1 MKFIDQLCMYANV
14 LSAIIHLFWYFLVS
28 VLHSVSNSNHYDKHF
43 IYKTAYGWFGQSS
56 TRIKHLFYNHS
67 DQSLQGSASPNN
79 KPVWKTIDCAR
90 IVNLLSNKDNE
101 LMAVVEIKKR
111 WIFYH
116 NKFIEFWVQQLPLL
130 GNGYPNNLFQLY
142 MSKNMC
148 IKTPIVLCHWL
159 YLTMYNLILTKWRL
173 VTVYR
178 FLNRVMVETLLIF
191 VLHRILTK

>member
-1 MKFIDQLCMYANV
+1 M
-14 LSAIIHLFWYFLVS
+14 
-28 VLHSVSNSNHYDKHF
+28 SNSNHYDKNF
-43 IYKTAYGWFGQSS
+43 IYKTAYGRFGQSS
-56 TRIKHLFYNHS
+56 TRIKHQFYNHS

-79 KPVWKTIDCAR
+79 EPVWKTIDRAR

-111 WIFYH
+111 WTFYH
-116 NKFIEFWVQQLPLL
+116 NKFLEFWVQQLPLL
-130 GNGYPNNLFQLY
+130 GNGYPNNLFQLS

-148 IKTPIVLCHWL
+148 IKSPIALCHRL